1 MSFFTDS
8 CIVFLSEVNKFDRF
22 IHFNC
27 FFYFSN
33 KLQKYKKLIFFIGG
47 WIFFMKELFK
57 NYEVHHKI
65 VIFGFS
71 MTFSLSCIMFELI
84 IFEILGYLDTA

>member
-1 MSFFTDS
+1 
-8 CIVFLSEVNKFDRF
+8 
-22 IHFNC
+22 
-27 FFYFSN
+27 
-33 KLQKYKKLIFFIGG
+33 
-47 WIFFMKELFK
+47 MKELFK

-84 IFEILGYLDTA
+84 IFEILGYLDTGYINLFKISVTKKIKLTKLNILIVQDFFIGNLVYIAFCSC

>member
-1 MSFFTDS
+1 
-8 CIVFLSEVNKFDRF
+8 
-22 IHFNC
+22 
-27 FFYFSN
+27 
-33 KLQKYKKLIFFIGG
+33 
-47 WIFFMKELFK
+47 MKELFK

>member
-1 MSFFTDS
+1 
-8 CIVFLSEVNKFDRF
+8 
-22 IHFNC
+22 
-27 FFYFSN
+27 
-33 KLQKYKKLIFFIGG
+33 
-47 WIFFMKELFK
+47 MKELFK

-84 IFEILGYLDTA
+84 IFEILGFLDPISRLFHWKLGLYSILFLLVFFLPFQISFFIVRTSGVGNIKKSCRL